1 MSDDAHDHLPETT
14 LTNAH
19 ASDELQPSDPKSATH
34 APGTRSA
41 DVISLT
47 DQTNLLPFKKVVAVF
62 CGLSLCLLVSTL
74 DSTMVATALPTIS
87 NVFDAGTVVSW
98 VPSGY
103 LLTST
108 AFQPLYGR
116 FSDIFGRKASLS
128 LAMGIFMFGCI
139 LAGFS
144 RSIIQ
149 LIIFRAIAGAG
160 GGAIVSMGQI
170 IISDIVTLRERG
182 KYQGIIGVVVAF
194 GFAIGPLIGGALSEK
209 VSWRWCFWVTPP
221 ISCVA
226 LCAVLLILPAK
237 PVEGN
242 FRRKLLAVD
251 YFGAALTLTGCTL
264 VLLPLIWGGVT
275 FPWSSA
281 VVLAPLCSGF
291 LVVSIFCF
299 WEWKG
304 ARLPIVPMYI
314 FKHITVTGVYITM
327 FVNGMIFYCAL
338 FYLPQFFQVALGYS
352 PIRSGVFLF
361 PVLVSQTTASFF
373 AGQIVSR
380 TGRYRTIIHTG
391 FSVWA
396 VGCGLLSTV
405 TSSTPKGLLVF
416 YMLLSGLGAGQTL
429 QTTTV
434 AAQASVS
441 RKDMSVVTAVRNFAR
456 LLGGTLSLAL
466 SATIINNSLRDS
478 MTSAGLS
485 ASTITTIIDDPT
497 LLGARLSSDSSDPL
511 AALGVTPALA
521 AKILDGYTHGFR
533 TVFILNACL
542 AAVATLASIFMIHHK
557 ELTRGDEERL
567 RAEARAQ
574 LKGEKNGRT
583 VVDVPDVKQ
592 TEDIEMGTVSAGD
605 RREKESPADLRASDI
620 DDIDDKI

>member
-1 MSDDAHDHLPETT
+1 MTGNANETHLHERDHDINVDDGLTVTPASHTRTTNTIEVENAASPEHVSK
-14 LTNAH
+14 AK
-19 ASDELQPSDPKSATH
+19 A
-34 APGTRSA
+34 A
-41 DVISLT
+41 DIISLT

-62 CGLSLCLLVSTL
+62 CGLSLCILVSTL
-74 DSTMVATALPTIS
+74 DSTIVATALPTIS
-87 NVFDAGTVVSW
+87 DAFNAGAVVSW
-98 VPSGY
+98 VPSAY

-116 FSDIFGRKASLS
+116 FSDIFGRKASLC
-128 LAMGIFMFGCI
+128 LAMVLFMLGSI

-144 RSIIQ
+144 RTIVE
-149 LIIFRAIAGAG
+149 LIIYRGIAGAG
-160 GGAIVSMGQI
+160 GGAIVSIGQI
-170 IISDIVTLRERG
+170 VISDVVSLRDRG

-194 GFAIGPLIGGALSEK
+194 GFAIGPLIGGALAQE

-221 ISCVA
+221 ISFVA
-226 LCAVLLILPAK
+226 MCAVLLVLPLK
-237 PVEGN
+237 SVEGN
-242 FRRKLLAVD
+242 LRRKLMVVD
-251 YFGAALTLTGCTL
+251 YLGAVLTLAACTL
-264 VLLPLIWGGVT
+264 LLLPLIWGGVT

-291 LVVSIFCF
+291 FVVCLFCF

-327 FVNGMIFYCAL
+327 FVNGMIFYSAL

-361 PVLVSQTTASFF
+361 PVLVSQTTASFV
-373 AGQIVSR
+373 AGQLVSR

-396 VGCGLLSTV
+396 IGCGCLSTV
-405 TSSTPKGLLVF
+405 TSNTPKGLLVF
-416 YMLLSGLGAGQTL
+416 FMLLSGLGAGQTL

-466 SATIINNSLRDS
+466 GATIINNSLQAS
-478 MTSAGLS
+478 MSDLRLSSA
-485 ASTITTIIDDPT
+485 TIRAIIDDPT
-497 LLGARLSSDSSDPL
+497 ILGDRLSASSSSKL
-511 AALGVTPALA
+511 SALGITDSMALT
-521 AKILDGYTHGFR
+521 ILDGYTQGFR
-533 TVFILNACL
+533 TLFIMNACL
-542 AAVATLASIFMIHHK
+542 AATATLASIFMIRHK
-557 ELTRGDEERL
+557 ELTRGDEEQL
-567 RAEARAQ
+567 RAAARANEKDTE
-574 LKGEKNGRT
+574 KGIEETQIQVGLEQ
-583 VVDVPDVKQ
+583 DM
-592 TEDIEMGTVSAGD
+592 EMG
-605 RREKESPADLRASDI
+605 LL
-620 DDIDDKI
+620 DDKDTKGHADRA